1 MFKEKFIN
9 KSPFKKG
16 DPSLVKEA
24 AKIAGRPADKIDPPP
39 PPKRDKIE

>member
-16 DPSLVKEA
+16 DPALVKGA
-24 AKIAGRPADKIDPPP
+24 AKMAKPADKIDPPP
-39 PPKRDKIE
+39 PPKRDKIK